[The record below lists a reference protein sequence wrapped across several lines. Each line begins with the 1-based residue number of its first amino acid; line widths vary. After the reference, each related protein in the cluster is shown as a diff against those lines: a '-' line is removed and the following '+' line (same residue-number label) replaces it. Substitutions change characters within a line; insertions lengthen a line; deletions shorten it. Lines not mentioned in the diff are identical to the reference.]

1 MPTDGASR
9 PAKLEGA
16 AELRERALVML
27 AAIERAEPRPLW
39 DQLREVVTGATR
51 VGDLRTVLRELRAM
65 VGALSSDARRELAR
79 ELRVRFGP
87 DPEEARDLKVVE
99 RVRARGRI
107 RSEPE
112 YRAVESYADSIAGDA
127 ERQEE
132 FLALGA
138 LLDEFS
144 ASP

>member
-79 ELRVRFGP
+79 GQVATLVTPLLAAFMS
-87 DPEEARDLKVVE
+87 ALASK
-99 RVRARGRI
+99 
-107 RSEPE
+107 
-112 YRAVESYADSIAGDA
+112 SY
-127 ERQEE
+127 
-132 FLALGA
+132 L
-138 LLDEFS
+138 
-144 ASP
+144 